1 MDLTNG
7 HLMKKKTT
15 NAISSLQF
23 ALSQL
28 STDQKREDEFS
39 VDEFIQ
45 SLASQGESVSVS
57 SAVSRLNTLLTKG
70 LLKKRKARMNGRVI
84 NLFSRA

>member
-1 MDLTNG
+1 
-7 HLMKKKTT
+7 MKKKTT
-15 NAISSLQF
+15 DAISSLEF

-39 VDEFIQ
+39 IDEFIS
-45 SLASQGESVSVS
+45 SLAAQGEAVSVS

-70 LLKKRKARMNGRVI
+70 VLKKRKTRLGGRML
-84 NLFSRA
+84 NLYSKA

>member
-1 MDLTNG
+1 MA
-7 HLMKKKTT
+7 KKIG
-15 NAISSLQF
+15 NQSALEF

-28 STDQKREDEFS
+28 STDQKRDDEFS

>member
-1 MDLTNG
+1 MA
-7 HLMKKKTT
+7 KKIG
-15 NAISSLQF
+15 NQSALEF

-45 SLASQGESVSVS
+45 SLAAQGESVSVS
-57 SAVSRLNTLLTKG
+57 SAVSRLNVLITKG
-70 LLKKRKARMNGRVI
+70 SLKKRKARMNGRVI

>member
-1 MDLTNG
+1 
-7 HLMKKKTT
+7 MKKKTT
-15 NAISSLQF
+15 NAISSLEF

-28 STDQKREDEFS
+28 STDQKRDDEFS